1 MRRNISREIGIT
13 PEASVNNP
21 VLYDFLFETI
31 WQDDASQKMEVID
44 LDTWLDDYATR
55 RYGAESESANQAWDI
70 LKETVYKAS
79 LNGLGQG
86 APESVVNARPN
97 LTIGAASTWGNA
109 VISYEKGDLE
119 EAAALLLADY
129 DKLKDS
135 AGYRVRSGKCFA
147 AGTFQQRSGISK
159 RYVCSVQRKRSGQL

>member
-1 MRRNISREIGIT
+1 MIMRREDTEQRVSRQIRHGI
-13 PEASVNNP
+13 
-21 VLYDFLFETI
+21 F
-31 WQDDASQKMEVID
+31 
-44 LDTWLDDYATR
+44 
-55 RYGAESESANQAWDI
+55 

-129 DKLKDS
+129 DKQKDS
-135 AGYRVRSGKCFA
+135 AGYQYALAKCFA
-147 AGTFQQRSGISK
+147 AAYFPTALRNIK

>member
-1 MRRNISREIGIT
+1 MYKRQGRLGLHGHLDNLANNIPKVFNETKYIAGIGIT

-119 EAAALLLADY
+119 EAAALLLAC
-129 DKLKDS
+129 L
-135 AGYRVRSGKCFA
+135 
-147 AGTFQQRSGISK
+147 
-159 RYVCSVQRKRSGQL
+159 

>member
-1 MRRNISREIGIT
+1 MG
-13 PEASVNNP
+13 
-21 VLYDFLFETI
+21 YFERKQYI
-31 WQDDASQKMEVID
+31 
-44 LDTWLDDYATR
+44 
-55 RYGAESESANQAWDI
+55 
-70 LKETVYKAS
+70 KAS

-135 AGYRVRSGKCFA
+135 AGYQYDLAKCFA
-147 AGTFQQRSGISK
+147 AGTPTALRNIK

>member
-1 MRRNISREIGIT
+1 
-13 PEASVNNP
+13 
-21 VLYDFLFETI
+21 
-31 WQDDASQKMEVID
+31 MEVID

-135 AGYRVRSGKCFA
+135 AGYSTIWQMFCSRYFPTALRNIKKVCL
-147 AGTFQQRSGISK
+147 QRSAQKIWTALK
-159 RYVCSVQRKRSGQL
+159 HIRKNSCQ